1 MGHSTM
7 NTCYHRP
14 AARLVLSALGTLA
27 LACGKAE
34 PSPEAAAEV
43 LPTWMFDS
51 SMVFPRDGSL
61 MRAEDGVLLA
71 DGRLLVADQAA
82 GLRLVETDGTS
93 RPFGDL
99 PGAGY
104 AHHPPAHPGGANGVS
119 LEPGGAHALV
129 ADVFGGAIYRVDVA
143 TGATE
148 KVYQHTYGI
157 NTAVRDSKGAIW
169 FTQSAMNTPEE
180 GEARMWAAVDTPRP
194 EGALLRLPTGDGK
207 PAATADVV
215 VDSLWFGNGVA
226 IDEANGKLYVA
237 ETVGGRVLRYD
248 VDLAAGTLTNR
259 TVFVDSVAA
268 DNLELDG
275 AGHLWVA
282 APLSNEIL
290 VVHTATGMRHVAF
303 RSQTAEQAAILAEF
317 MRRGTVNEPRVGMI
331 SPALWSPLPGPST
344 GMILGGPNDPVYIT
358 GLGNALVRLPR

>member
-1 MGHSTM
+1 M
-7 NTCYHRP
+7 RALP
-14 AARLVLSALGTLA
+14 RRFAVRLITSLCCWGA
-27 LACGKAE
+27 LACGRPE
-34 PSPEAAAEV
+34 PAVESAV
-43 LPTWMFDS
+43 GTLPSWIFDS

-143 TGATE
+143 SGATE
-148 KVYQHTYGI
+148 KVYQHSYGI
-157 NTAVRDSKGAIW
+157 NTAVRDSRGTIW
-169 FTQSAMNTPEE
+169 FTQSAMNTPEAGE
-180 GEARMWAAVDTPRP
+180 GRMWAAVDTPRP
-194 EGALLRLPTGDGK
+194 EGALLRLPVVDGK
-207 PAATADVV
+207 LAAKAEVA
-215 VDSLWFGNGVA
+215 VDSLVFGNGVA

-237 ETVGGRVLRYD
+237 ETVAGRVLRYD
-248 VDLAAGTLTNR
+248 VDLATGALSGR
-259 TVFVDSVAA
+259 TVFVDTVAA

-282 APLSNEIL
+282 VPLSNEIL
-290 VVHTATGMRHVAF
+290 VVNTATGARHVAF
-303 RSQTAEQAAILAEF
+303 RSQTADQAAMLAEF
-317 MRRGTVNEPRVGMI
+317 VRRGMANEPRVGMI
-331 SPALWSPLPGPST
+331 SPALWSPLPGRRQ
-344 GMILGGPNDPVYIT
+344 G
-358 GLGNALVRLPR
+358 

>member
-1 MGHSTM
+1 
-7 NTCYHRP
+7 
-14 AARLVLSALGTLA
+14 VESAVGTL
-27 LACGKAE
+27 
-34 PSPEAAAEV
+34 PS
-43 LPTWMFDS
+43 WIFDS

-82 GLRLVETDGTS
+82 ELRLVETDGTS

-143 TGATE
+143 SGATE
-148 KVYQHTYGI
+148 KVYQHSYGI
-157 NTAVRDSKGAIW
+157 NTAVRDSRGTIW
-169 FTQSAMNTPEE
+169 FTQSAMNTPEAGE
-180 GEARMWAAVDTPRP
+180 GRMWAAVDTPRP
-194 EGALLRLPTGDGK
+194 EGALLRLPVVDGK
-207 PAATADVV
+207 LAAKAEVA
-215 VDSLWFGNGVA
+215 VDSLVFGNGVA

-237 ETVGGRVLRYD
+237 ETVAGRVLRYD
-248 VDLAAGTLTNR
+248 VDLATGALSGR
-259 TVFVDSVAA
+259 TVFVDTVAA

-282 APLSNEIL
+282 VPLSNEIL
-290 VVHTATGMRHVAF
+290 VVNTATGARHVAF
-303 RSQTAEQAAILAEF
+303 RSQTADQAAMLAEF
-317 MRRGTVNEPRVGMI
+317 VRRGMANEPRVGMI
-331 SPALWSPLPGPST
+331 SPALWSPLPGRRQ
-344 GMILGGPNDPVYIT
+344 G
-358 GLGNALVRLPR
+358 

>member
-1 MGHSTM
+1 
-7 NTCYHRP
+7 
-14 AARLVLSALGTLA
+14 VESAVGTL
-27 LACGKAE
+27 
-34 PSPEAAAEV
+34 PS
-43 LPTWMFDS
+43 WIFDS

-143 TGATE
+143 SGATE
-148 KVYQHTYGI
+148 KVYQHSYGI
-157 NTAVRDSKGAIW
+157 NTAVRDSRGTIW
-169 FTQSAMNTPEE
+169 FTQSAMNTPEAGE
-180 GEARMWAAVDTPRP
+180 GRMWAAVDTPRP
-194 EGALLRLPTGDGK
+194 EGALLRLPVVDGK
-207 PAATADVV
+207 LAAKAEVA
-215 VDSLWFGNGVA
+215 VDSLVFGNGVA

-237 ETVGGRVLRYD
+237 ETVAGRVLRYD
-248 VDLAAGTLTNR
+248 VDLATGALSGR
-259 TVFVDSVAA
+259 TVFVDTVAA

-282 APLSNEIL
+282 VPLSNEIL
-290 VVHTATGMRHVAF
+290 VVNTATGARHVAF
-303 RSQTAEQAAILAEF
+303 RSQTADQAAMLAEF
-317 MRRGTVNEPRVGMI
+317 VRRGMANEPRVGMI
-331 SPALWSPLPGPST
+331 SPALWSPLPGRRQ
-344 GMILGGPNDPVYIT
+344 G
-358 GLGNALVRLPR
+358 